1 MTDDSRLI
9 EEDLRKQFLQNGANF
24 FSWNSG
30 KNTPNILMQLNERVE
45 KLDESLREASASSI
59 KLATALNRLTL
70 ASVIIALLSLTAFI
84 IFEIAKFNR

>member
-1 MTDDSRLI
+1 MTDDSRLT
-9 EEDLRKQFLQNGANF
+9 EEELRKQFLQNGANF

-84 IFEIAKFNR
+84 IFEIAKLNR